1 MTSSWSLCRIVYF
14 IPFQMSI
21 NSSLNN
27 PPLLHLNLSSTNSST
42 TSGIDCFTGKSFAT
56 FGLFLFT
63 QCVLIMP
70 VSLTVFLLGL
80 KRWFQQWFE
89 SRPST
94 EKHSDAFIYH
104 MAAVEFIAVPGCMIM
119 LYGLFQSQLSH
130 LSIGYSLWSF
140 GWYGEI
146 FFCVLTC
153 TEYYLAVVHPITYR
167 NLRKERGIRIRNITI
182 GCVWLF
188 NLGRV
193 ILILTDLNVFIM
205 ELELF
210 TLSFLFISL
219 GFTSL
224 SILSVLTGSV
234 AGEQGKKRRLNQSKK
249 RAFCI
254 VIVIQVV
261 LLIRCVLGLVIAVRL
276 HLMLHFDCFS
286 LFNLLWLNLPSSLA
300 LPLFFLQRIGK
311 SICHNKNTRKN

>member
-1 MTSSWSLCRIVYF
+1 MTSSWSMCRIVYF
-14 IPFQMSI
+14 VPFQMSI
-21 NSSLNN
+21 NSWLNN

-42 TSGIDCFTGKSFAT
+42 TSGIDCFTGKSFTT

-70 VSLTVFLLGL
+70 ISLVVVLLGL

-94 EKHSDAFIYH
+94 EKRSDAFIYH

-119 LYGLFQSQLSH
+119 LYGLFRSQLSH

-146 FFCVLTC
+146 FFYVLTC

-167 NLRKERGIRIRNITI
+167 NLRKEHGSRIRNITI

-193 ILILTDLNVFIM
+193 ILLLLNVFIM
-205 ELELF
+205 QLELF
-210 TLSFLFISL
+210 TLSFLLISL

-234 AGEQGKKRRLNQSKK
+234 VGEQGKKRRLNQSKK
-249 RAFCI
+249 RVYRI
-254 VIVIQVV
+254 VIVIQVA
-261 LLIRCVLGLVIAVRL
+261 LLIRCVLGLAIVVCL
-276 HLMLHFDCFS
+276 NLNLPFDCFS
-286 LFNLLWLNLPSSLA
+286 LFSVLWFNLPSSLA

-311 SICHNKNTRKN
+311 SICHNNNTRKN

>member
-1 MTSSWSLCRIVYF
+1 MCRIVYF

-42 TSGIDCFTGKSFAT
+42 TSGIDCFTGKSITT

-70 VSLTVFLLGL
+70 ISVVVFLLGL

-89 SRPST
+89 TRPST

-104 MAAVEFIAVPGCMIM
+104 MAAVEFIAVPGCIIM
-119 LYGLFQSQLSH
+119 LYGLFRSQWSH
-130 LSIGYSLWSF
+130 LLIGYCLWSF

-146 FFCVLTC
+146 FFYVLTC

-167 NLRKERGIRIRNITI
+167 NLQKERGIRIRNITI

-188 NLGRV
+188 NLVRV
-193 ILILTDLNVFIM
+193 ILLLLKVVVV

-210 TLSFLFISL
+210 TLSFLLISL
-219 GFTSL
+219 CFTSL
-224 SILSVLTGSV
+224 SILSSLTGSV
-234 AGEQGKKRRLNQSKK
+234 VGEQGKKRRLHQSKK
-249 RAFCI
+249 RAFRI
-254 VIVIQVV
+254 VIFIQVA
-261 LLIRCVLGLVIAVRL
+261 LLIRCVLGLAIVVSLNLR
-276 HLMLHFDCFS
+276 LHFDCFS
-286 LFNLLWLNLPSSLA
+286 LFVALWLNLPSSLV
-300 LPLFFLQRIGK
+300 LPLFFLQRKVK
-311 SICHNKNTRKN
+311 SMS

>member
-1 MTSSWSLCRIVYF
+1 MTSSWSMCRIVYY

-21 NSSLNN
+21 NPSLNN
-27 PPLLHLNLSSTNSST
+27 LLLLHLNLSSTNSST
-42 TSGIDCFTGKSFAT
+42 TSGIDCLTGKSVTT

-70 VSLTVFLLGL
+70 ISLVVFSLGL

-89 SRPST
+89 SRPSA

-119 LYGLFQSQLSH
+119 LYGLFQSQWSH
-130 LSIGYSLWSF
+130 LPIGYSLWSF

-146 FFCVLTC
+146 FFYVLTC

-167 NLRKERGIRIRNITI
+167 NLQKERGIRIRNITI

-193 ILILTDLNVFIM
+193 TLLLLNVFIM
-205 ELELF
+205 VLELF
-210 TLSFLFISL
+210 TLSFLLISL

-234 AGEQGKKRRLNQSKK
+234 VGQQGKKRRLNQSKK
-249 RAFCI
+249 RAFRV
-254 VIVIQVV
+254 VIVIQVA
-261 LLIRCVLGLVIAVRL
+261 LFIRCALGLAIVACL
-276 HLMLHFDCFS
+276 NLNLHFDCFS
-286 LFNLLWLNLPSSLA
+286 LFSVLWLNLPSSLA

-311 SICHNKNTRKN
+311 SMCHNNNTSKN